1 MCAHPLD
8 AGDPAT
14 GGWGA
19 DTVHLPDTP
28 RGGLGTAYLTTL
40 HTYLNSTNSEL
51 QGGAA

>member
-1 MCAHPLD
+1 MRS
-8 AGDPAT
+8 PARRRRSSD

-28 RGGLGTAYLTTL
+28 RGGLGTAYLTAL